1 MENDFLVSKN
11 DKINLNRET
20 ELGLAYDFVK
30 SFVKK
35 NYLSELTN
43 LDVIPLSKEISNC
56 NIKDTYRFFKV
67 TKIVYDKEENNLDKL
82 SNVYN
87 SLDDDYSSLIMILD
101 SNKNG
106 VNLYLGV
113 RVDDKNEHPTLY
125 KHILKK
131 SFKGNFPGSKLENL
145 SNSKMEQMINN
156 ITNSR
161 FTNKEKIISS
171 VSGIPSLMNE
181 DKEKF
186 VQGIEKLID
195 AMQGEV
201 YSAVFIADTVS
212 SREIESI
219 QEGYENIYSQ
229 LFPFSKSNFSYSENE
244 SDSVTEGITK
254 GFTETVNKNI
264 TKTQT
269 KTKGRS
275 FSEGKTKGSS
285 KTNGT
290 NLGVMGGIPPVGGIV
305 GYSHSRGSNE
315 SYSTNKTNNLNFA
328 SGESKTKGSS
338 ESKNK
343 QDNYSETFSKAN
355 TKGIQ
360 INFEDKKVTNL
371 LNEIDGQ
378 LKRLK
383 ESRDFGLWNSACY
396 FLGDDKQ
403 TVSIASSTYRSLMRG
418 ENSSIE
424 NSYINMWDDSNNKKE
439 LHEIKKY
446 IQKFQHPLMKINSK
460 GNLISQTV
468 DPGSLISGKELTI
481 QMGLPTKSVN
491 GITVLESAE
500 FGRNII
506 THNVSDR
513 IGKKIDL
520 GDIFHMGQIENTRAK
535 LDLKSFRSHT
545 FITGS
550 TGSGKSNTIY
560 KLLDEFRNNDL
571 NFLVIEPAK
580 GEYKEVF
587 GGLDDVNVYGT
598 NPQITPLLRI
608 NPFKFPENIHVFEH
622 IDRLIE
628 IFNACWPMYAAM
640 PAVLKEGIE
649 LAYQSIGWDLEN
661 SIYLGEETKYPTLQ
675 VLLEIL
681 PKVIDKTSY
690 SAEVKSNY
698 TGALVTRVRSLTNGL
713 TGKIFTTNELEK
725 EKIFSENCII
735 DLSRIGSM
743 ETKSLLMGI
752 LFMRLSE
759 DRYANSDK
767 ANSELKH
774 ITVLEEAHHLL
785 KRTSAEQS
793 QENSNLQG
801 KSVEM
806 ISNSIAEMRTYGE
819 GFIIADQSPD
829 LLDSSVIKNTNT
841 KIIMKLPDENDR
853 QIVGKSANLNDNQIN
868 EISKF
873 QTGVAAIYQNNWLQ
887 PILCK
892 IDEYKKK
899 NKLNYK
905 IKVKNDIELKNK
917 KKLFKLL
924 LSPQSNV
931 NINLN
936 LSDDDFVNLKNWLS
950 GSKLSEKRKKILAK
964 NIEQYKN
971 LKKMDLWQKEN
982 ISILS
987 SIVNGFINSNT
998 LLNYANNIDNLTE
1011 WTKQIRIGL
1020 RNYIDLDENQKLENT
1035 LIKLLLQNYVEKKT
1049 EKKDFYFKWV
1059 EEVERSDLY

>member
-1 MENDFLVSKN
+1 MENGFLVNKN
-11 DKINLNRET
+11 NKTNLDRET

-67 TKIVYDKEENNLDKL
+67 TKIVYDKEENTLDKL

-87 SLDDDYSSLIMILD
+87 ALDDNYSSLIMILD
-101 SNKNG
+101 SNENG

-145 SNSKMEQMINN
+145 SNSKMEKMINN

-161 FTNKEKIISS
+161 FTNKEKVISS

-212 SREIESI
+212 SREIELI

-254 GFTETVNKNI
+254 GFTETINKNI

-269 KTKGRS
+269 KTKGRTI
-275 FSEGKTKGSS
+275 SEGKTKGKSNS
-285 KTNGT
+285 NGG
-290 NLGVMGGIPPVGGIV
+290 NLSVIV
-305 GYSHSRGSNE
+305 AGYNYNHTTNE
-315 SYSTNKTNNLNFA
+315 SYNLNKTENTNFA

-338 ESKNK
+338 ESKNE

-396 FLGDDKQ
+396 FLGNDKQ

-424 NSYINMWDDSNNKKE
+424 NSYINMWDESNNKKE

-460 GNLISQTV
+460 GDLISQTV

-506 THNVSDR
+506 THNASDR
-513 IGKKIDL
+513 IGKKIEL
-520 GDIFHMGQIENTRAK
+520 GNIFHMGQNENTRAK

-640 PAVLKEGIE
+640 PAVLKEGVE

-767 ANSELKH
+767 ANSALKH
-774 ITVLEEAHHLL
+774 VTVLEEAHHLL

-892 IDEYKKK
+892 IDEYKKQ

-905 IKVKNDIELKNK
+905 IKVNNDTESKNK

-924 LSPQSNV
+924 LSPQSNEK
-931 NINLN
+931 INLDF
-936 LSDDDFVNLKNWLS
+936 SDEDFIDLKSWLS
-950 GSKLSEKRKKILAK
+950 GSKLSDKRKKILAK
-964 NIEQYKN
+964 NIDQYKN
-971 LKKMDLWQKEN
+971 FKEMDLWQKEN

-987 SIVNGFINSNT
+987 NIVNGFINSRI
-998 LLNYANNIDNLTE
+998 LLNYAINTDNLND
-1011 WTKQIRIGL
+1011 WTDKIRIGL
-1020 RNYIDLDENQKLENT
+1020 RNYIDLDENEKIENT
-1035 LIKLLLQNYVEKKT
+1035 LIKLLLHNFVEENT
-1049 EKKDFYFKWV
+1049 DMNNFYFKWV
-1059 EEVERSDLY
+1059 EEIERSDLY

>member
-1 MENDFLVSKN
+1 MENEFLINKN
-11 DKINLNRET
+11 DEVNLNKEN

-43 LDVIPLSKEISNC
+43 LEVIPLSNEISNC
-56 NIKDTYRFFKV
+56 NIRDTYRFFKV
-67 TKIVYDKEENNLDKL
+67 TKIVYDKEEDNLDKL

-87 SLDDDYSSLIMILD
+87 ALDDNYSSLIMILD
-101 SNKNG
+101 SSKNG

-113 RVDDKNEHPTLY
+113 RVDDENEHPTLY

-131 SFKGNFPGSKLENL
+131 SFKGNFPGSNLENL
-145 SNSKMEQMINN
+145 SNSKMEKMINN

-161 FTNKEKIISS
+161 FTNKEKVISS

-195 AMQGEV
+195 AMQGEI

-212 SREIESI
+212 SKEVELI

-244 SDSVTEGITK
+244 SESVTEGITK

-269 KTKGRS
+269 KTKGLS
-275 FSEGKTKGSS
+275 LSEGKTKGKS
-285 KTNGT
+285 KSHGGNASVIL
-290 NLGVMGGIPPVGGIV
+290 LG
-305 GYSHSRGSNE
+305 YNHSRTSNE
-315 SYSTNKTNNLNFA
+315 SYNSNETKNINFA
-328 SGESKTKGSS
+328 SGESETKGSS
-338 ESKNK
+338 ESKNN
-343 QDNYSETFSKAN
+343 QENYSESHSKAN

-371 LNEIDGQ
+371 LSEIDEQ

-418 ENSSIE
+418 ENSSLE
-424 NSYINMWDDSNNKKE
+424 NSYINIWDQSNTKKE
-439 LHEIKKY
+439 LQEIKKY

-460 GNLISQTV
+460 GDLISQIV

-506 THNVSDR
+506 THNMSDR
-513 IGKKIDL
+513 IGKKIEL
-520 GDIFHMGQIENTRAK
+520 GNIFHMGKNENTRAK
-535 LDLKSFRSHT
+535 LDLKSLRSHT

-608 NPFKFPENIHVFEH
+608 NPFRFPENIHVFEH

-649 LAYQSIGWDLEN
+649 LAYQSIGWDLDN
-661 SIYLGEETKYPTLQ
+661 SIYLGEEIKYPTLK
-675 VLLEIL
+675 VLLNIL
-681 PKVIDKTSY
+681 PQVINKTSY
-690 SAEVKSNY
+690 SAEVKNNY

-713 TGKIFTTNELEK
+713 TGKIFTTNELKK

-759 DRYANSDK
+759 DRYANADK

-785 KRTSAEQS
+785 KKTSTEQS

-905 IKVKNDIELKNK
+905 AKINFDIESKHK
-917 KKLFKLL
+917 RTLFKLL
-924 LSPQSNV
+924 LSPQSNEK
-931 NINLN
+931 IDLD
-936 LSDDDFVNLKNWLS
+936 LSDNDFMNLKTWLF
-950 GSKLSEKRKKILAK
+950 GSKLSEKGKKILAK
-964 NIEQYKN
+964 NIDQYKN
-971 LKKMDLWQKEN
+971 FKEMDLWQKEN

-987 SIVNGFINSNT
+987 SIVNSFINSNI
-998 LLNYANNIDNLTE
+998 LLNYANNIDNITD
-1011 WTKQIRIGL
+1011 WTNEIRIGL
-1020 RNYIDLDENQKLENT
+1020 RNYIDLDENKKLENT
-1035 LIKLLLQNYVEKKT
+1035 LIKLLLHNFAEKNADMKNFYFNWVEK
-1049 EKKDFYFKWV
+1049 
-1059 EEVERSDLY
+1059 VERSDLY